1 MATERFFN
9 TAGPVRPDIHYCLN
23 PLVRIRVEG
32 VLRLIEQQ
40 KYFVLHA
47 PRQTGKTTCLLALM
61 HHLNKET
68 RFQCLYAN
76 LESAQAWREDV
87 AMGMTAM
94 VQEMASRA
102 RYILDD
108 AGAEDLAEDL
118 LQRKGPARAVGEFL
132 TAWCER
138 SDRPVVLLLDEVDS
152 LVGDTLIALLRQLR
166 AGYDRRPAL
175 FPHREAG
182 PQLLMQAFL
191 QRIVNSGGRV
201 EREYG
206 LGRMRTD
213 LFVIWPFSVGTQKAV
228 IELKVL
234 HKTLDKTIV
243 DGLAQTLGY
252 MDRCRASEGHLVI
265 FDRTPDRSWEEKIFV
280 RDEEYEG
287 KKITVWGM

>member
-108 AGAEDLAEDL
+108 AGG
-118 LQRKGPARAVGEFL
+118 R
-132 TAWCER
+132 R
-138 SDRPVVLLLDEVDS
+138 S
-152 LVGDTLIALLRQLR
+152 G
-166 AGYDRRPAL
+166 RRPASK
-175 FPHREAG
+175 EG
-182 PQLLMQAFL
+182 PCQG
-191 QRIVNSGGRV
+191 RGRV
-201 EREYG
+201 
-206 LGRMRTD
+206 
-213 LFVIWPFSVGTQKAV
+213 
-228 IELKVL
+228 
-234 HKTLDKTIV
+234 
-243 DGLAQTLGY
+243 
-252 MDRCRASEGHLVI
+252 
-265 FDRTPDRSWEEKIFV
+265 FDCV
-280 RDEEYEG
+280 
-287 KKITVWGM
+287 V